1 MASWALLQEQTVWI
15 SPRATS
21 FSVVC
26 EACVEIDAGD
36 GYSAA
41 VVHGNLALDV
51 LRGTVECP
59 RGHRLR
65 VEREGR

>member
-1 MASWALLQEQTVWI
+1 MASWALLQEQTIWI

-26 EACVEIDAGD
+26 DACAEIDAGD
-36 GYSAA
+36 GYGGS
-41 VVHGNLALDV
+41 VVHGNMALEV

>member
-1 MASWALLQEQTVWI
+1 VASWAVLQEQTVWI

-26 EACVEIDAGD
+26 QACVEIEARD
-36 GYSAA
+36 GYGAA
-41 VVHGNLALDV
+41 VVRANLALDV

-65 VEREGR
+65 VERDGR

>member
-26 EACVEIDAGD
+26 EACTEIDTAD
-36 GYSAA
+36 GFGAA
-41 VVHGNLALDV
+41 VVHANLALDAM
-51 LRGTVECP
+51 RGTVECT

>member
-1 MASWALLQEQTVWI
+1 VASWAVLQEQTVWI

-26 EACVEIDAGD
+26 AACAELSTSD
-36 GYSAA
+36 GYGGAIVQGA
-41 VVHGNLALDV
+41 LALEN
-51 LRGTVECP
+51 LRGTIECP

-65 VEREGR
+65 IEREGR